1 MTTFIYLLKL
11 FIVKIIRKFLTISLN
26 HIISYHIFF
35 FFFIFL
41 AKSKNK
47 KKRECKKRERKLE
60 QFGVSL

>member
-26 HIISYHIFF
+26 HII

>member
-35 FFFIFL
+35 FFIFL